1 MKSKYYRDPKSVNSH
16 VYLPWDKVVS
26 EPPTYKQMNW
36 KCSWYF
42 GLCSCNIQSP
52 WIISALIFYRT
63 TDSIYTRISLPFM
76 LLISFISGLF
86 FGALA
91 FTHVWIIYPIRK
103 LMFLNG
109 ILWRKLIQELLGEV
123 VGSVAL
129 VWRFM
134 LAGKQLKTSSVNT
147 ELAGVFLAKQHWA
160 GGTEDHF
167 RPGRL
172 RDKSKPKY
180 PKIKQNKMPFSGRKL
195 KKVVARKIQFMTKAL
210 ELAQAK
216 LPSLE
221 VLESAFRLA
230 VVKREQRFYLGEKTI
245 KKSLELARS
254 RRRDNNEEEPE
265 DADLALKHLKS
276 EIKMTGNSLWVLA
289 KNLALAR
296 LRRGKTNWLKAKR
309 RLIRE
314 RKKKISFWF
323 RAKNLVFSFGG
334 KDAMGERLPV
344 KKTL

>member
-1 MKSKYYRDPKSVNSH
+1 M
-16 VYLPWDKVVS
+16 
-26 EPPTYKQMNW
+26 
-36 KCSWYF
+36 
-42 GLCSCNIQSP
+42 I
-52 WIISALIFYRT
+52 
-63 TDSIYTRISLPFM
+63 
-76 LLISFISGLF
+76 
-86 FGALA
+86 
-91 FTHVWIIYPIRK
+91 
-103 LMFLNG
+103 LNG
-109 ILWRKLIQELLGEV
+109 IMCRKLIQEFLGEV
-123 VGSVAL
+123 VGSLAL

-134 LAGKQLKTSSVNT
+134 LAGRQLKTNTVNT

-167 RPGRL
+167 RLGKQ
-172 RDKSKPKY
+172 RDKSKTKY
-180 PKIKQNKMPFSGRKL
+180 PNIKQNKMPFSGRKL
-195 KKVVARKIQFMTKAL
+195 KKIVAKKIEFMTRAL

-230 VVKREQRFYLGEKTI
+230 VIKREQRFNSGEKTI

-254 RRRDNNEEEPE
+254 RRRDRTESEDEDEEI
-265 DADLALKHLKS
+265 ARQQLKNDLKL
-276 EIKMTGNSLWVLA
+276 TGNSLWVLA

-309 RLIRE
+309 RLMPE

-323 RAKNLVFSFGG
+323 RAKNIVFSNGSKEG
-334 KDAMGERLPV
+334 LGERQAV